1 MNYELLGEIPM
12 KNKIIK
18 FAISLGV
25 AAVVSGCNSEI
36 DMVKNGTLQ
45 GYEQTTVGKA
55 IESVFGEVEWTYFE
69 TEKGVRVV
77 EAKGWPGKQMF
88 GFGGILYERY
98 GSYSFELEPYCVEP
112 QKMVIQFT
120 LHTNSNLFDVSYC
133 SLEKDM
139 ISRNYCNAI
148 INYMYRNDAKYE
160 PMKEMCDGV
169 LAKKAEKEAK
179 KARIEEEKRKAE
191 EIRKNLMN
199 EAMSS
204 LKFFTDPR
212 DKNVY
217 KTVKIGKQRWLAN
230 NLNLAT
236 QNSHCYQDNN
246 ENCERYGRLYM
257 WDEAMKVCP
266 SGWHLPSRA
275 EFDTLVSIAGSAV
288 ALRSMRREGDEDWH
302 SQLGDFGGT
311 DDFGFTML
319 PAGAALYDGQE
330 RRYYWKNLHTIG
342 YFWSS
347 TEIDYEV
354 IGYENMTW
362 GYRSKKHYFSVRC
375 VMDDNPEVEKQ
386 LVEPEYDLE

>member
-1 MNYELLGEIPM
+1 M
-12 KNKIIK
+12 KNKILK
-18 FAISLGV
+18 LEISLGV

-77 EAKGWPGKQMF
+77 EARGWPGKQMF
-88 GFGGILYERY
+88 EFGGILYERY

-160 PMKEMCDGV
+160 PMTETCESI
-169 LAKKAEKEAK
+169 LAKKAAKEAE
-179 KARIEEEKRKAE
+179 KARAEEEKRKAE
-191 EIRKNLMN
+191 ENRQKFRD

-204 LKFFTDPR
+204 IKFFTDPR
-212 DKNVY
+212 DENIY
-217 KTVKIGKQRWLAN
+217 RTVKIGKQRWFAK

-236 QNSHCYQDNN
+236 PTSHCYEDKS
-246 ENCERYGRLYM
+246 ENCERYGRLYK

-266 SGWHLPSRA
+266 NGWHLPSRA
-275 EFDTLVSIAGSAV
+275 EFDTLVSIAGELEAF
-288 ALRSMRREGDEDWH
+288 RSMRRDGDEDWH

-311 DDFGFTML
+311 DEFGFSML
-319 PAGAALYDGQE
+319 PAGAALYDD
-330 RRYYWKNLHTIG
+330 RDSRYYWRDLHTIS

-354 IGYENMTW
+354 VGYTNMRW
-362 GYRSKKHYFSVRC
+362 GYRSKIHYFSVRC
-375 VMDDNPEVEKQ
+375 VMDDNPEIENQ
-386 LVEPEYDLE
+386 LGEPDYDLE